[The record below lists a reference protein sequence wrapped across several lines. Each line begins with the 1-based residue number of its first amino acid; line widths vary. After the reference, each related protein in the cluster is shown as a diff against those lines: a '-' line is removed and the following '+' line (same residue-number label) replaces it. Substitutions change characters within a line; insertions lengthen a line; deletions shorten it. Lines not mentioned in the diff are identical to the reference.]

1 MGSRS
6 SNRPIVASQPKRAEP
21 DPPVSPKTALAAI
34 QLLTEKLE
42 RERDR
47 ADQAEAELAE
57 ARKCVAALREKAEAL
72 RIRVEGLE
80 AENEWLRAGGRA
92 SAA

>member
-6 SNRPIVASQPKRAEP
+6 NRPVTASQPDPAEP
-21 DPPVSPKTALAAI
+21 VLPKPAMAVVE
-34 QLLTEKLE
+34 LLSEQLE
-42 RERDR
+42 RERER

-57 ARKCVAALREKAEAL
+57 ARQCVAALREKAEAL
-72 RIRVEGLE
+72 RISVERLE

-92 SAA
+92 FAA